1 MVSVEGGNYPVP
13 PTVLA
18 RFAVLGRQG
27 STLTVLR
34 HARIAEKMGLSGTD
48 HKALDL
54 VGQAEGPLTAGRIAE
69 LTGLSTGAVTGV
81 IDRLEKAGFVR
92 RVRDPQD
99 RRRVFVEIIPMD
111 EERFAPLFQSALELT
126 ERVLEHFSPE
136 DREVIERFQNT
147 MLDELR
153 DELLGDSGHP

>member
-1 MVSVEGGNYPVP
+1 MAAEAGKTYPVP
-13 PTVLA
+13 PDVLA
-18 RFAVLGRQG
+18 RFSQLGQEG

-54 VGQAEGPLTAGRIAE
+54 VRQADGALTAGRIAQ

-92 RVRDPQD
+92 RVRDAKD
-99 RRRVFVEIIPMD
+99 RRKVLVAILPMD
-111 EERFAPLFQSALELT
+111 EERVAPLFQSAFDAVV
-126 ERVLEHFSPE
+126 RVLERFSPDE
-136 DREVIERFQNT
+136 RDAIERYQRAL
-147 MLDELR
+147 LDELR
-153 DELLGDSGHP
+153 AEILGDPGHA

>member
-1 MVSVEGGNYPVP
+1 MAVEAEKRYPVP
-13 PTVLA
+13 PEELA
-18 RFAVLGRQG
+18 RFGSLGREG

-54 VGQAEGPLTAGRIAE
+54 VRQAEGALTAGRIAE

-92 RVRDPQD
+92 RVRDRQD
-99 RRRVFVEIIPMD
+99 RRKVLVEIVPID
-111 EERFAPLFQSALELT
+111 EERFAPLFQSALDLT
-126 ERVLEHFSPE
+126 VRVLEKFTPE
-136 DREVIERFQNT
+136 EREAIERFQNA
-147 MLDELR
+147 MLEELR
-153 DELLGDSGHP
+153 NEILGDSRLA